1 MGFDGL
7 RPFPKGLMDLDEY
20 GHLTIDDLEGA
31 MLAGIQVEMPVIHR
45 QTPGLYSREIHIPA
59 GTLLTSAVH
68 KTEHQFVISQ
78 GRIAVISE
86 NEGRVIYEAPYTGVT
101 LPGTRRVLHA
111 ETDTIWITF
120 HATEETDIA
129 KICESLVEP
138 PDNALLAERV
148 PGYLTNLPPCIES

>member
-1 MGFDGL
+1 
-7 RPFPKGLMDLDEY
+7 MDLAEF
-20 GHLTIDDLEGA
+20 GHPTIDELEGA
-31 MLAGIQVEMPVIHR
+31 MLAGVQVEMPVTHR
-45 QTPGLYSREIHIPA
+45 LTPGLYSREIFIPA

-68 KTEHQFVISQ
+68 RTEHQFVISQ

-86 NEGRVIYEAPYTGVT
+86 NEGRVIYEAPHTGVT

-129 KICESLVEP
+129 KICESLVDP
-138 PDNALLAERV
+138 SANPLLAGHV
-148 PGYLTNLPPCIES
+148 PAYVQTLPLSIES

>member
-1 MGFDGL
+1 
-7 RPFPKGLMDLDEY
+7 MDLTQY
-20 GHLTIDDLEGA
+20 GYPTIDELEGA
-31 MLAGIQVEMPVIHR
+31 MLAGVQVEMPVIHR
-45 QTPGLYSREIHIPA
+45 QTPRLYSREIHIPA

-78 GRIAVISE
+78 GRIAVMSE
-86 NEGRVIYEAPYTGVT
+86 NEGKVIYEAPHTGVT

-129 KICESLVEP
+129 TICESLVELP
-138 PDNALLAERV
+138 ANPLLAGRV
-148 PGYLTNLPPCIES
+148 PGYLTNLPSFIES

>member
-68 KTEHQFVISQ
+68 KT
-78 GRIAVISE
+78 
-86 NEGRVIYEAPYTGVT
+86 

>member
-1 MGFDGL
+1 
-7 RPFPKGLMDLDEY
+7 MDLTEY

-31 MLAGIQVEMPVIHR
+31 MLSGVQVEMPVIHR

-86 NEGRVIYEAPYTGVT
+86 NEGRVIYEAPHTGVT

-120 HATEETDIA
+120 HATQKTDIA
-129 KICESLVEP
+129 TICESLVEP
-138 PDNALLAERV
+138 PTNPLLVGHV
-148 PGYLTNLPPCIES
+148 PSYIQTLPLSIEP